1 MNSFLFTSKAQ
12 DKPEIKAGSVQQK
25 EQITETLSLLGAFM
39 TFGQLLRL
47 FDDVEHIEETAK
59 TFDTLAAKPALK
71 NITKVCGLSVKFKR
85 LAKGKIDSKSLP
97 LIVKGKDQR
106 WFILAQIESG
116 QYLIQ
121 RPDSPTPE
129 QLDDSAFAALYS
141 GDVALISAARS
152 VQGLINKFDIRW
164 FLPELARYRGLAF
177 ELLVA
182 SAVLQLLALISPLFF
197 QVVMDKVLVHNSIST
212 LDVLVIVLVAV
223 AFFEILLQTLR
234 QYLATRTA
242 TRIDARLGSN
252 LYRHLVDLPMA
263 YFKNRSVGVT
273 VMRVNELNSIREF
286 ITGAAN
292 TLVIDLGFTCIF
304 FAVMYLYSPLLTLIV
319 AASIPCYIAV
329 SFFITGP
336 LQRKIEQQAQDGAI
350 NNAFLTET
358 LTGIETVKALA
369 LEAKMIRRWEYQT
382 RDFVHSN
389 FKVQQ
394 LMQLSGSLVQI
405 ILKSTMVLIL
415 WIGARMVI
423 DLELSI
429 GQLIAFNMMANHVSQ
444 PIIRLTE
451 LWRNFVQARVSVERL
466 GDVLNTLP
474 EISDQQRTPEKDIRG
489 ELHLEQ
495 VTFRYAPDSEAIFEN
510 FSLTIPAAKTVAF
523 VGKSGSGKSS
533 LTRLIQKLYVPQTGN
548 IYLDGQNITDLNP
561 VALRQRMSIVLQEN
575 FLFNRSVRDNIAIMN
590 PSAPLTEVVTA
601 AKNAGAHE
609 FILALKD
616 GYDTI
621 LAEGGA
627 SLSGGQRQRIA
638 IARSLITNPSI
649 LIFDEATSALDDHSQ
664 ALIKE
669 NMKVIQQGRTVI
681 LIAHRLSTVR
691 DCDCIY
697 VLDKGEVIESGTH
710 SQLIKNTQ
718 GAYRHLWDLQ
728 CSELSYAS

>member
-1 MNSFLFTSKAQ
+1 MKKKQVTNSPTEDIL
-12 DKPEIKAGSVQQK
+12 GSFFV
-25 EQITETLSLLGAFM
+25 
-39 TFGQLLRL
+39 FGQLLQI
-47 FDDVEHIEETAK
+47 FDDSSDFEESVKLFLGMPAK
-59 TFDTLAAKPALK
+59 QALK
-71 NITKVCGLSVKFKR
+71 AMVKPIGLKLVFKNIR
-85 LAKGKIDSKSLP
+85 PAKLDAKMLP
-97 LIVKGKDQR
+97 LIIRDNDDR
-106 WFILAQIESG
+106 WFVLAQMPKG
-116 QYLIQ
+116 NFLIQ
-121 RPDSPTPE
+121 RPDSSTPE
-129 QLDDSAFAALYS
+129 LLDEETFSALFS
-141 GDVALISAARS
+141 GEVAMITSAGATG
-152 VQGLINKFDIRW
+152 GLIKKFDISW
-164 FLPELARYRGLAF
+164 FLPELARYKGLAL
-177 ELLVA
+177 ELLAA
-182 SAVLQLLALISPLFF
+182 SAMLQLLALISPLFF
-197 QVVMDKVLVHNSIST
+197 QVVMDKVLVHNAVST

-223 AFFEILLQTLR
+223 AVFEILLQTLR

-252 LYRHLVDLPMA
+252 LYRHLIDLPLA
-263 YFKNRSVGVT
+263 YFKSRPVGVT

-292 TLVIDLGFTCIF
+292 TLVIDLGFTFIF
-304 FAVMYLYSPLLTLIV
+304 FAVMYLYSPFLALIV
-319 AASIPCYIAV
+319 GASIPCYMAV
-329 SFFITGP
+329 SYFITGP
-336 LQRKIEQQAQDGAI
+336 LQRKIEKLAQDSAV

-389 FKVQQ
+389 FNVQQ
-394 LMQLSGSLVQI
+394 LMQLNASLVQI
-405 ILKSTMVLIL
+405 ILKITMVLVL

-423 DLELSI
+423 DLQLSI

-474 EISDQQRTPEKDIRG
+474 EISDQQQSPENVIRG
-489 ELHLEQ
+489 ELKLENI
-495 VTFRYAPDSEAIFEN
+495 TFRYAPDSAAILEN
-510 FSLTIPAAKTVAF
+510 FNLTIPAGKMVAF
-523 VGKSGSGKSS
+523 VGKSGSGKST
-533 LTRLIQKLYVPQTGN
+533 LTRLVQKLYVPETGKVF
-548 IYLDGQNITDLNP
+548 LDGKDIAELNP

-590 PSAPLTEVVTA
+590 PSVPLSEVVVA
-601 AKNAGAHE
+601 AKHAGAHE
-609 FILALKD
+609 FILELKD
-616 GYDTI
+616 GYDTV
-621 LAEGGA
+621 LAEGGS

-638 IARSLITNPSI
+638 IARSLMTDPSI

-664 ALIKE
+664 ALIKD
-669 NMKVIQQGRTVI
+669 NMQFIQQGRTVI

-697 VLDKGEVIESGTH
+697 VLDKGKVIEFGSH
-710 SQLIKNTQ
+710 DQLISQPQ

-728 CSELSYAS
+728 CSELSYESQPVNNVFGANDAERN